1 MKNGLKMEFE
11 KEKGKKRENSAG
23 YPFGPS
29 GPSTSPRRP
38 TSPLLFFFFPRG
50 ADIRGP
56 PISLSPS
63 PSFLLLHLAAQPIRR
78 RRAIPAAP
86 RHFPSFPPYQA
97 GQLRQLTFPA
107 INWNRYP
114 SISTEP

>member
-1 MKNGLKMEFE
+1 MKNDLKMKFE
-11 KEKGKKRENSAG
+11 KEKEKKVNSPA
-23 YPFGPS
+23 PFSAQTAHPTPAPAYLS
-29 GPSTSPRRP
+29 SSPF
-38 TSPLLFFFFPRG
+38 LFLRG
-50 ADIRGP
+50 ADDRAP
-56 PISLSPS
+56 PVSPFPS
-63 PSFLLLHLAAQPIRR
+63 PSFLLLHLAAQSIRR

-86 RHFPSFPPYQA
+86 CHFLSFPPCHA